1 LGTGIRNAKIFFAC
15 VYKRV
20 VRSDRNIEI
29 AANTGGKIGPA
40 EWDSEDALKLITAA
54 TADS

>member
-1 LGTGIRNAKIFFAC
+1 MGTGIRNAKIFFAC

-54 TADS
+54 TAG